1 MGIMMTAGG
10 PIDEYLRAT
19 GKTKEM
25 FDAAVI
31 RGDPATT
38 SIFAA
43 EVICKEISALTV
55 DVESIFDTISS
66 RKE

>member
-1 MGIMMTAGG
+1 MTAGG

-19 GKTKEM
+19 GITKAT
-25 FDAAVI
+25 FDAAVT

-43 EVICKEISALTV
+43 EAIYKA
-55 DVESIFDTISS
+55 ISS
-66 RKE
+66 LTEEVEEILEVVSLSKK